1 MEDVK
6 EYLNKAIGVI
16 VKHLET
22 TDQQARE
29 YMALELG
36 KEKAKK
42 EKDAKYEMRTIS
54 QIVKDAATV
63 FPERRPARAEKA
75 AAKKKAGGNGLAKPY
90 DIMPGYQTPAQDA
103 KNKYHL

>member
-1 MEDVK
+1 MDEVK

-16 VKHLET
+16 VKHLEA

-29 YMALELG
+29 YMALELN

-42 EKDAKYEMRTIS
+42 AKDAKYEMRTIT
-54 QIVKDAATV
+54 QLVKDAADA
-63 FPERRPARAEKA
+63 FPERKPAKV
-75 AAKKKAGGNGLAKPY
+75 AKKKTGGNGLAKTY